1 MQLNS
6 CFYIECCNQ
15 EALDKA
21 FDLVNSFFAMP
32 ENRTPDYFE
41 DWVKSICKDAKYLKV
56 QNMTDVHADPLEYE
70 DLLVSMIEYVSA
82 GIPDDVIAGHYDTD
96 NGVSGMKEH
105 LFVGIYGNVQWVSSY
120 KKLFAIE
127 YEDRQLP
134 LASKLKDKNVVLS
147 QLYNLARELRY
158 SVIVRRS
165 GGLVKSSASAKTD
178 IVVWRG
184 DWVTPD
190 TKKAEELN
198 QKKEKVK
205 VFTCE
210 EFEAFLKQ

>member
-6 CFYIECCNQ
+6 CFSIECSNQ
-15 EALDKA
+15 ETLEKV
-21 FDLVNSFFAMP
+21 FNLVNTFFAMP
-32 ENRTPDYFE
+32 ENRTPEFFD
-41 DWVKSICKDAKYLKV
+41 DWVKSIRVNEKYNIV
-56 QNMTDVHADPLEYE
+56 ENITDVHADPLEYE
-70 DLLVSMIEYVSA
+70 DLLASMIEYVSA
-82 GIPDDVIAGHYDTD
+82 GISDDVIAGHYDTD

-105 LFVGIYGNVQWVSSY
+105 LFVGIYGNFQWVSSR

-134 LASKLKDKNVVLS
+134 LAPHLKDKIVVFS
-147 QLYNLARELRY
+147 QLYNLALEFKY
-158 SVIVRRS
+158 TVIVRRS
-165 GGLVKSSASAKTD
+165 GGLVRDYTTAKTN
-178 IVVWRG
+178 VVVYMGQWA
-184 DWVTPD
+184 TPD

>member
-15 EALDKA
+15 ETLDKV
-21 FDLVNSFFAMP
+21 FDLVNAFFAIP

-41 DWVKSICKDAKYLKV
+41 DWVKSIRKDAKYLKV
-56 QNMTDVHADPLEYE
+56 ENMTDVHADPLEYE
-70 DLLVSMIEYVSA
+70 DLLVNLIEYVSA
-82 GIPDDVIAGHYDTD
+82 GISDDVIAGHYDTD

-105 LFVGIYGNVQWVSSY
+105 LFVGIYGSVQWVTSH

-134 LASKLKDKNVVLS
+134 LAPQLKDKIVVFS
-147 QLYNLARELRY
+147 QLYNLALEFKY
-158 SVIVRRS
+158 TVIVRRS
-165 GGLVKSSASAKTD
+165 GGLVRDFATAKTN
-178 IVVWRG
+178 IVVYLGQWA
-184 DWVTPD
+184 TPD

-210 EFEAFLKQ
+210 EFEAYLKQ